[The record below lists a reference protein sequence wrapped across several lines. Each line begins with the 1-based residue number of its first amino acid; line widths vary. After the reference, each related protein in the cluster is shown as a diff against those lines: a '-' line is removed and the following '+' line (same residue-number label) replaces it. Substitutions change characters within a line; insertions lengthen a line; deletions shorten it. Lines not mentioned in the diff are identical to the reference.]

1 MYDKSIA
8 IVMNM
13 MKHPDTFPYIVLQMY
28 LIVNT
33 HSIVM
38 QFPIVIEECK
48 SRRCLANVH
57 IGMYVLTYF
66 VYIPLDGTE
75 SAVVYPLTF
84 LVIKS

>member
-33 HSIVM
+33 HIVM

-48 SRRCLANVH
+48 SRH
-57 IGMYVLTYF
+57 IGMYS
-66 VYIPLDGTE
+66 VYIPLDGAE
-75 SAVVYPLTF
+75 SELWW
-84 LVIKS
+84 